1 MIKLSVIVPIYNVEP
16 YLAQCLASIFAQ
28 DIEDMEVIAIVD
40 GSPDNSIEIARE
52 FAAQH
57 PNMKVI
63 EQENRG
69 LSATRNRGIREAR
82 GEYICWIDSDDY
94 YTPHAL
100 EEVYRLCIDNDLD
113 FIATAF
119 HQFPYEVEKMK
130 PTDGSLSPVMDG
142 REFIRYVVEHDY
154 RFAWPS
160 NYIHKRSFLLAN
172 ELFFLEGCVFEG
184 LPYAIKSA
192 TVATRCMYY
201 NAPLTQYRIRMDSL
215 SHDKKTPKVVH
226 DLFRTLVVL
235 VDTCESAKLPSEY
248 IPYFAKTIRKRVY
261 LGANAWAE
269 LTAEECAECKAM
281 CTPRELLY
289 SQAFVMPVFFQNR
302 KIKSHTKAI
311 EKLNKQAKRLRKTVS
326 EQQDK
331 IEAFTASAQ
340 KGKKTWRHKLG
351 ILRNKLLR

>member
-160 NYIHKRSFLLAN
+160 NYVHKRSFLLAN

-226 DLFRTLVVL
+226 DLIRTLVVL
-235 VDTCESAKLPSEY
+235 ADTCEGADLSPEY
-248 IPYFAKTIRKRVY
+248 IPYFSKTVRLRVY
-261 LGANAWAE
+261 LCASGWTDLA
-269 LTAEECAECKAM
+269 AEERAACEAM
-281 CTPRELLY
+281 CTPRELMYFQSFAL
-289 SQAFVMPVFFQNR
+289 PVFFRNR
-302 KIKSHTKAI
+302 QVRKHKGAA
-311 EKLNKQAKRLRKTVS
+311 EKLYKKVEKLSKAVAEQQIEIKLLTESVQTGGKTWKQALK
-326 EQQDK
+326 
-331 IEAFTASAQ
+331 A
-340 KGKKTWRHKLG
+340 
-351 ILRNKLLR
+351 LRNKLLR